1 MIIEFESR
9 SSTPIWISGNETRAG
24 IELMRLLMELVKLSK
39 LNKREIEVQKRHS
52 YLYLMSYRFLVTFS
66 ISFFWISH

>member
-9 SSTPIWISGNETRAG
+9 SSTPIWISINETRAG

-39 LNKREIEVQKRHS
+39 LKKREIEVQKRHS

-66 ISFFWISH
+66 ISYFWISH